1 MDGSMHGCSRRRRQ
15 EGWKEVIGKCSF
27 LFCTIVVVVVV
38 RVMIVA
44 IVLVVV
50 FVVVLVVQ
58 VVGCVRQCVCLCVWG
73 SSVCLCVW
81 GSSVFVLVVP
91 FLPFANYFHV
101 NGAQTT
107 IIPTNKRQQ

>member
-58 VVGCVRQCVCLCVWG
+58 VVDCVRQCVCV
-73 SSVCLCVW
+73 CVW